1 MKMLIYKISLILAL
15 VSIFLAGCYDDKGNY
30 EYHDI
35 NRMTLKHAF
44 FDSTLQMSSYADTL
58 RIEPEVLQR
67 TMNTSGILFEVSWKM
82 LMLKLSFW
90 GMKKVWYIPSLYRL
104 ELIRFIAR
112 SLTRQPN

>member
-44 FDSTLQMSSYADTL
+44 FDSTLQMS
-58 RIEPEVLQR
+58 
-67 TMNTSGILFEVSWKM
+67 
-82 LMLKLSFW
+82 
-90 GMKKVWYIPSLYRL
+90 
-104 ELIRFIAR
+104 
-112 SLTRQPN
+112 